1 MNLKNKVIISC
12 SINKEVAEWLLRR
25 AEEWKVPKSWLI
37 ENLLYSAMIKSGVL
51 PDADKQEDQ

>member
-12 SINKEVAEWLLRR
+12 SINKEIADWLTKR
-25 AEEWKVPKSWLI
+25 AEEWKVPRSWLI

-51 PDADKQEDQ
+51 PDADIKENQ

>member
-12 SINKEVAEWLLRR
+12 SINKEVAEWLQRR